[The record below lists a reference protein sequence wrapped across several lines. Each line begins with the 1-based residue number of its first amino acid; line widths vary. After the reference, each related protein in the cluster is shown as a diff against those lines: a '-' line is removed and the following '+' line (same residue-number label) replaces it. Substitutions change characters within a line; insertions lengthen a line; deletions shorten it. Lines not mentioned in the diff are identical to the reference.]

1 MSVLVYMAI
10 GITVLV
16 NGFVLME
23 HFRRKRLYLLEIK
36 RVEEMTNKINEAHRD
51 SVRRMAANLSVCH
64 DIIIEI
70 LQAEASDDLVES
82 HALKFLRN
90 GVRHMAGQEDRV
102 RWLVGAVPKVLRS
115 IANERLRAAE
125 NYKP

>member
-1 MSVLVYMAI
+1 MSALIYMTI

-23 HFRRKRLYLLEIK
+23 HFRRRRNYLDEIK
-36 RVEEMTNKINEAHRD
+36 RVEEMTSKINAAHHD

-90 GVRHMAGQEDRV
+90 GVRHMASQEDRV
-102 RWLVGAVPKVLRS
+102 KWLVGAVPKVLRS